1 MFQDLRFGA
10 RMLLKH
16 KGFTLVAALS
26 LALGIGANTAIF
38 SLIDAVLMKMLPVQH
53 PEQLV
58 FLEKSGDLSSGKR
71 RSDLPYDFFERLQ
84 RQSETL
90 AGVCTFSNRLPLNV
104 LVGDQGEVAQT
115 QQVSGSFFA
124 VLGVNAIMGRTFT
137 DDDDKVPGGHP
148 VAVISYNY
156 WQRRFARDP
165 AVVGKAISVTG
176 YPFTIIGVT
185 PPEFFGVTVDDAPD
199 LWVPMMMRAQI
210 LPGESIEDYFNNP
223 LSFVLGRLKP
233 EVTERQASASLT
245 NLLQRSLLVEAG
257 SQLSPEDQQSLRQ
270 AKISLTPAS
279 KGLSSLRA
287 QFSEPLRVLMAIV
300 ALVLLIACANVANLL
315 LARATARKKEI
326 AIRLALGASRLRL
339 IRQLLTESVLLA
351 LTGGALGL
359 LFAWW
364 GGRLL
369 LAMVASGRTPVSLKL
384 TLDVR
389 ALLFTT
395 VVSLLTGILFGLAPA
410 WRATRVDVAPALAES
425 ARGSSG
431 ARLGLGKT
439 LVVAQ
444 VAVSLL
450 LLVGAGLFVRTLANL
465 RNVEM
470 GFQPENVLLF
480 SADPRMLGYE
490 GRRIA
495 ELYQRLLERLKTIPG
510 VTHVSLSREG
520 LLFGGGYR
528 SSVYVPGRAPREGE
542 NPTPSDKRFSPNHSH
557 LYNVGPDYF
566 ATVGLTILR
575 GRGFT
580 EQDNEGAQAV
590 AVVSEYFARY
600 YFGNEDPIG
609 KRFGRSQE
617 ENARIEIVGVVKDAK
632 YNSLRQQT
640 LRTFYVPYLQN
651 PGSWRETTFQIRVA
665 GDPRRI
671 IPTVRQAAQAVDH
684 KLPIYNVKTLA
695 RQVDA
700 SIVQERLI
708 GTLSGFFGLLALA
721 LAAIGLY
728 GLLAYSVTQRTHE
741 IGVRMALGARPG
753 AVLKLV
759 IRQGMLLVLI
769 GAAVGLVAA
778 FNLTSLMSNHLF
790 GVRANDPFTFAGVAL
805 LLAIVAL
812 LACWV
817 PARRAAKTDPLA
829 ALRHE

>member
-16 KGFTLVAALS
+16 KGLTLVAVLS

-38 SLIDAVLMKMLPVQH
+38 SLIDAVLMKMLPVKH

-58 FLEKSGDLSSGKR
+58 FLEESGDSQGRKR
-71 RSDLPYDFFERLQ
+71 RSDISYEFFDRLR
-84 RQSETL
+84 RQPEGL
-90 AGVCTFSNRLPLNV
+90 VEVCTFSTRRPLNA
-104 LVGDQGEVAQT
+104 LVGDRTEVAQT
-115 QQVSGSFFA
+115 QQVSGGFFA
-124 VLGVNAIMGRTFT
+124 VLGTAAIMGRTFT
-137 DDDDKVPGGHP
+137 DDDDKVPGAHP

-156 WQRRFARDP
+156 WHRRFARDP
-165 AVVGKAISVTG
+165 AIVGKTISVTG

-185 PPEFFGVTVDDAPD
+185 PPEFFGITVDDAPD
-199 LWVPMMMRAQI
+199 LWIPMMMRTQI

-233 EVTERQASASLT
+233 GVTEQQASASLT
-245 NLLQRSLLVEAG
+245 NLLQQLLLAEAG
-257 SQLSPEDQQSLRQ
+257 PRLSPEDQQSLRQ
-270 AKISLTPAS
+270 ARVSLTPAS
-279 KGLSSLRA
+279 KGLSSLRS

-315 LARATARKKEI
+315 LARATARKKEV

-351 LTGGALGL
+351 LSGGALGL
-359 LFAWW
+359 FFAWW

-369 LAMVASGRTPVSLKL
+369 LTLVASGRTPVSLKL
-384 TLDVR
+384 TLDAR

-410 WRATRVDVAPALAES
+410 WRATRVDVAPALAEG
-425 ARGSSG
+425 ARDSGG

-439 LVVAQ
+439 LVIAQ
-444 VAVSLL
+444 VAVSLV
-450 LLVGAGLFVRTLANL
+450 LLVSAGLFVRTLANL
-465 RNVEM
+465 RNVEI
-470 GFQPENVLLF
+470 GFQPEKVLLF
-480 SADPRMLGYE
+480 SVDPRMLGYE

-495 ELYQRLLERLKTIPG
+495 NLYQLLMERLKTIPG
-510 VTHVSLSREG
+510 VSHVSLSREG

-528 SSVYVPGRAPREGE
+528 SSVYVPGRTPRDGE
-542 NPTPSDKRFSPNHSH
+542 NPSPDDKRFSPNHSH

-566 ATVGLTILR
+566 ATVGLPILR

-580 EQDNEGAQAV
+580 EQDNESAQAV

-600 YFGNEDPIG
+600 YFGNEDPLG
-609 KRFGRSQE
+609 KRFGRSEE
-617 ENARIEIVGVVKDAK
+617 ENNRIEIVGVVKDAK

-651 PGSWRETTFQIRVA
+651 PSSWRETTFQIRVA
-665 GDPRRI
+665 GEPQKI
-671 IPTVRQAAQAVDH
+671 IPALRQAAQAVEQ
-684 KLPIYNVKTLA
+684 KLPIYNVNTLA
-695 RQVDA
+695 RQIDA

-708 GTLSGFFGLLALA
+708 GTLSGFFGLVALA

-728 GLLAYSVTQRTHE
+728 GLLAYSVTQRTRE
-741 IGVRMALGARPG
+741 IGIRMALGARPG

-759 IRQGMLLVLI
+759 IWQGMLLVLI

-790 GVRANDPFTFAGVAL
+790 GVRANDPFTFAVVAL
-805 LLAIVAL
+805 LLAIVAF
-812 LACWV
+812 LACWI
-817 PARRAAKTDPLA
+817 PAWSAAKTNPLSS
-829 ALRHE
+829 LRRE